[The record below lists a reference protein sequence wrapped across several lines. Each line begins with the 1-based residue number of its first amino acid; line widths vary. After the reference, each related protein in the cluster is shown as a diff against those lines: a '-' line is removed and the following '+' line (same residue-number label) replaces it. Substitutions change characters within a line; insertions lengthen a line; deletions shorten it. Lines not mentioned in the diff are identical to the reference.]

1 MKILFITIGFL
12 KHGGIAGYT
21 AQLADYLLARG
32 EEVHVL
38 TKHCEYR
45 PSNLIIHKSFLKNFL
60 GLIPD
65 LVVSP
70 RSSLRIFSWSK
81 EILDTYDNTR
91 FVKQKESE
99 FDIIHSN
106 STYSWK
112 CDIVAMHN
120 CQKTWIKIVNEASK
134 NKLPY
139 LKYSLYKAGRWLPN
153 KIILAIEKEV
163 LEKGSKKIIAV
174 SEGIKREILENYN
187 VPEEKI
193 VVIPPG
199 VDLNEFEPNAKM
211 KSKIRK
217 ELGVNQNAC
226 ILMFPGG
233 LDLERKGLEY
243 LIRALPLAKDKIKLL
258 ITGTGNF
265 QPYKQLANSLNVLDK
280 IIFTGFVPEIKNYYA
295 ASDIFVFPSFY
306 EAFPGV
312 ILEAAASGLPI
323 LVTKVNGA
331 EEVVV
336 DSINGFFIKRNPED
350 IANKINLLIRD
361 SNLRKQMGE
370 SVYKTAQKYSWE
382 ETARKTLEVYEE
394 VLNIKRHYG
403 RTVS

>member
-1 MKILFITIGFL
+1 MKILFITYDFL

-45 PSNLIIHKSFLKNFL
+45 PSNLIVHKSFFKRFLKPNPRL
-60 GLIPD
+60 TIN
-65 LVVSP
+65 P
-70 RSSLRIFSWSK
+70 RSPLRIFSWFK

-91 FVKQKESE
+91 FVKQKETE

-112 CDIVAMHN
+112 CDIVTMHN
-120 CQKTWIKIVNEASK
+120 CQKSWVKIADGISK
-134 NKLPY
+134 KSSSRPKY
-139 LKYSLYKAGRWLPN
+139 LFYKAGKSLTD

-174 SEGIKREILENYN
+174 SEGIKREILKNYD

-199 VDLNEFEPNAKM
+199 VDLNEFAPDIQAKF
-211 KSKIRK
+211 KIREQFNINK
-217 ELGVNQNAC
+217 DELVL
-226 ILMFPGG
+226 ISSVF
-233 LDLERKGLEY
+233 DFERKGLKY
-243 LIRALPLAKDKIKLL
+243 LIRALPLIKGKVKLL
-258 ITGTGNF
+258 LTGKSGF
-265 QPYKQLANSLNVLDK
+265 HKCKQLADSLNVSNQV
-280 IIFTGFVPEIKNYYA
+280 IFTGFVSRIRDYYA
-295 ASDIFVFPSFY
+295 ASDIFVFPTLY
-306 EAFPGV
+306 EAFPGA
-312 ILEAAASGLPI
+312 ILEAAASGIPI
-323 LVTKVNGA
+323 LTTKVNGA
-331 EEVVV
+331 EEVVI
-336 DSINGFFIKRNPED
+336 DGNNGFFIKRNPED

-361 SNLRKQMGE
+361 SNLRKQMGK

-382 ETARKTLEVYEE
+382 ETARKTLEVYQE
-394 VLNIKRHYG
+394 VSRLKGNK
-403 RTVS
+403 